1 MQSVDMS
8 DLQKAG
14 LQLMPI
20 QDVITHESLMQIHA
34 EWLIKNRRIGKNNY
48 GGKYYVC
55 QIVGWPSD
63 NMVNVCFNEK
73 YLLKDKALCKLFFT
87 FKQPQLILL

>member
-20 QDVITHESLMQIHA
+20 QDVITHEGLMQIHA
-34 EWLIKNRRIGKNNY
+34 EWLIKNRKIGKNNY
-48 GGKYYVC
+48 GGKYY
-55 QIVGWPSD
+55 
-63 NMVNVCFNEK
+63 N
-73 YLLKDKALCKLFFT
+73 
-87 FKQPQLILL
+87 